1 MSFQNGKKLMNGNFS
16 IMYAILKNNEV
27 NFTHV
32 IEEQIGE
39 NPPEKWKSDSIKRK
53 NI

>member
-1 MSFQNGKKLMNGNFS
+1 MFFQNGEKLMNGNFF
-16 IMYAILKNNEV
+16 IMHAILKNNEV
-27 NFTHV
+27 NLTCV

-39 NPPEKWKSDSIKRK
+39 NPPEKWKSDSTMRK